1 MNFEIIES
9 KQTQPES
16 GNLDLVGI
24 CAAEKASADR
34 TARLEKTLKAT
45 DEKVESFSEK
55 IEINASPQDVW
66 KLIGRFDEMK
76 WHPALESGKVYQN
89 PEGKTVRELVAK
101 GGSPKFVEQ
110 LLHSDAKSITY
121 KMTEGLP
128 ASPTATLKV
137 EANPKG
143 GTTVTWSGEMETSK
157 LDAATVKGVKTGV
170 SGFYRAGLESIKTKL
185 EK

>member
-55 IEINASPQDVW
+55 IESMLHL
-66 KLIGRFDEMK
+66 KMC
-76 WHPALESGKVYQN
+76 
-89 PEGKTVRELVAK
+89 
-101 GGSPKFVEQ
+101 GS
-110 LLHSDAKSITY
+110 
-121 KMTEGLP
+121 
-128 ASPTATLKV
+128 
-137 EANPKG
+137 
-143 GTTVTWSGEMETSK
+143 
-157 LDAATVKGVKTGV
+157 
-170 SGFYRAGLESIKTKL
+170 
-185 EK
+185 